1 MPTRDR
7 LRALRLVSR
16 IKQYELEAIGAELS
30 GLRANLNDVVNQ
42 SEDLAKTASQE
53 TANSTTDTRPY
64 LPSYL
69 ASVDHHQRLLS
80 RKSEDIEAGISKL
93 QTSLLD
99 AFRDVKTK
107 ENVLSRL
114 SQAVDLEVER
124 TENSAL
130 DDATRSL
137 SALKHTI

>member
-1 MPTRDR
+1 MPSRDR
-7 LRALRLVSR
+7 LKALRLVTR
-16 IKQYELEAIGAELS
+16 LKQYELEAIGAELS

-42 SEDLAKTASQE
+42 SEDLAKTAFQE

-69 ASVDHHQRLLS
+69 ASVDQHQRKLS

-93 QTSLLD
+93 QSSLLD

-114 SQAVDLEVER
+114 SQEVDLEVER
-124 TENSAL
+124 AENSAL

>member
-1 MPTRDR
+1 MPSRDR
-7 LRALRLVSR
+7 LKALRLVTR
-16 IKQYELEAIGAELS
+16 LKQYELEAIGAELS

-42 SEDLAKTASQE
+42 SEDLAKTAFQE

-69 ASVDHHQRLLS
+69 ASVDQHQRTLS

-93 QTSLLD
+93 QSSLLD

-114 SQAVDLEVER
+114 SQEVDLEVER
-124 TENSAL
+124 AENSAL

>member
-53 TANSTTDTRPY
+53 AANSTTDTRPY

>member
-1 MPTRDR
+1 MPSRDR
-7 LRALRLVSR
+7 LKAVRLVTR
-16 IKQYELEAIGAELS
+16 LKQYELEAIGAELS

-42 SEDLAKTASQE
+42 SEDLAKTAFQE

-69 ASVDHHQRLLS
+69 ASVDQHQRKLS

-93 QTSLLD
+93 QSSLLD

-114 SQAVDLEVER
+114 SQEVDLEVER
-124 TENSAL
+124 AENSAL